1 MFINLY
7 QKVRDPMGKVR
18 TSIVKRTA
26 RKILELYP
34 DKVSLSFEENK
45 KLVQEVV
52 DVKSKKLRN
61 QIAGYLTH
69 LMKIK
74 KKLEEQVAK

>member
-1 MFINLY
+1 
-7 QKVRDPMGKVR
+7 MGKVR

-34 DKVSLSFEENK
+34 DRVSLSFEENK

-69 LMKIK
+69 LVKIRK
-74 KKLEEQVAK
+74 RIEQQAAK

>member
-1 MFINLY
+1 
-7 QKVRDPMGKVR
+7 MGKVR

>member
-1 MFINLY
+1 
-7 QKVRDPMGKVR
+7 MGKVR

-26 RKILELYP
+26 RRIMELYP
-34 DKVSLSFEENK
+34 EKVSLSFEENK

-52 DVKSKKLRN
+52 EVKSKKLRN

-74 KKLEEQVAK
+74 KKLEQQIRQ

>member
-1 MFINLY
+1 
-7 QKVRDPMGKVR
+7 MGKVR

-74 KKLEEQVAK
+74 KKLHQNKLCFNTYCC

>member
-1 MFINLY
+1 
-7 QKVRDPMGKVR
+7 MGKVR

-34 DKVSLSFEENK
+34 DRVSLSFEENK
-45 KLVQEVV
+45 KLIQEVV

-69 LMKIK
+69 LAKIRK
-74 KKLEEQVAK
+74 RIEQQATR

>member
-1 MFINLY
+1 
-7 QKVRDPMGKVR
+7 MGKVR
-18 TSIVKRTA
+18 TSVVKRTA

-34 DKVSLSFEENK
+34 DRVSLSFEENK

-69 LMKIK
+69 LVKIK
-74 KKLEEQVAK
+74 KRIEQQTAK